1 MRVDNAF
8 KEDYA
13 TKENHRG
20 ADMSTENAV
29 KRWRKRTFEIIE
41 VATPEDKASRAY
53 DLLNMLTIVINL
65 IVSLAYTFEAAREKY
80 GPLLITLEG
89 VTVAFFVVDYFL
101 RLATAKIRYK
111 QLSEVKAAFKY
122 ALSFTGIIDLLS
134 FLPHYLPMSSRYR
147 SDLPFVCSIR
157 QAKRKFRGFDSGWGR
172 AASE

>member
-20 ADMSTENAV
+20 ADISTENAA

-65 IVSLAYTFEAAREKY
+65 IVSLAYTFDSLRDKY
-80 GPLLITLEG
+80 GPLLIALEG
-89 VTVAFFVVDYFL
+89 ITVAFFAVDYIL
-101 RLATAKIRYK
+101 RLATAKVRYK
-111 QLSEVKAAFKY
+111 QLSELKAAIKY
-122 ALSFTGIIDLLS
+122 F
-134 FLPHYLPMSSRYR
+134 F
-147 SDLPFVCSIR
+147 
-157 QAKRKFRGFDSGWGR
+157 
-172 AASE
+172 